1 MLESK
6 NTPSLIAKCLNL
18 RYQRPELVTEG
29 YSADEVSAF
38 ASHFNRP
45 VITPRAAAPL
55 PEGVGYA
62 EAINAGKSKHNED
75 QVSEGFFA
83 LLASPNKVA

>member
-6 NTPSLIAKCLNL
+6 NTPSLAKCLNL

-45 VITPRAAAPL
+45 VISPRAAAPL
-55 PEGVGYA
+55 PEGVMQHCL
-62 EAINAGKSKHNED
+62 ISLHNGGDLFVTGGHNGE
-75 QVSEGFFA
+75 VG
-83 LLASPNKVA
+83 

>member
-1 MLESK
+1 MAVKSMVHLS
-6 NTPSLIAKCLNL
+6 PI

-45 VITPRAAAPL
+45 VIAPRAAGAAAL

-62 EAINAGKSKHNED
+62 ETINAGKSKHNED
-75 QVSEGFFA
+75 QVRQLIF
-83 LLASPNKVA
+83 LTII

>member
-1 MLESK
+1 MLRASQQDV
-6 NTPSLIAKCLNL
+6 SLS

-29 YSADEVSAF
+29 YSADEVGAF

-75 QVSEGFFA
+75 QVSEGF
-83 LLASPNKVA
+83 LASHFTWQTQNT

>member
-1 MLESK
+1 M
-6 NTPSLIAKCLNL
+6 
-18 RYQRPELVTEG
+18 TEG
-29 YSADEVSAF
+29 YSADEVGAF

-45 VITPRAAAPL
+45 VITPRPAAPL

-75 QVSEGFFA
+75 QVSEGFLAFA
-83 LLASPNKVA
+83 DCAYVFSLKYL

>member
-1 MLESK
+1 M
-6 NTPSLIAKCLNL
+6 
-18 RYQRPELVTEG
+18 TEG
-29 YSADEVSAF
+29 YSADEVGAF

-75 QVSEGFFA
+75 QVSEG
-83 LLASPNKVA
+83 L

>member
-1 MLESK
+1 M
-6 NTPSLIAKCLNL
+6 
-18 RYQRPELVTEG
+18 TEG
-29 YSADEVSAF
+29 YSADEVGAF

-45 VITPRAAAPL
+45 VITPRPAAPL

-75 QVSEGFFA
+75 QVSEGF
-83 LLASPNKVA
+83 LASPSLLLVNLCWYLAGADYVEQ

>member
-1 MLESK
+1 M
-6 NTPSLIAKCLNL
+6 
-18 RYQRPELVTEG
+18 TEG
-29 YSADEVSAF
+29 YSADEVGAF

-45 VITPRAAAPL
+45 VITPRPAAPL

-75 QVSEGFFA
+75 QVSEGGF
-83 LLASPNKVA
+83 LAVADHIRRIEIKLSLTYIFPPSYCPH

>member
-1 MLESK
+1 M
-6 NTPSLIAKCLNL
+6 
-18 RYQRPELVTEG
+18 TEG
-29 YSADEVSAF
+29 YSADEVGAF

-45 VITPRAAAPL
+45 VITPRPAAPL

-75 QVSEGFFA
+75 QVSEGF
-83 LLASPNKVA
+83 LAVADVEIKVSLTYIFPPRYFPH